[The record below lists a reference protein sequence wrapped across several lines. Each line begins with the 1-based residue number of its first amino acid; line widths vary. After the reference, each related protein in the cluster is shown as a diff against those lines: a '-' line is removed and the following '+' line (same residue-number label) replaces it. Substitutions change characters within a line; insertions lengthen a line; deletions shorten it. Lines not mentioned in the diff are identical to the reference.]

1 MRWKDPERPDDF
13 FRGRRLRMIIIKS
26 EDEIKKMRE
35 AGRIVAGVLDLMEE
49 KVSAGVSTEQL
60 DRLADG
66 FIRERG
72 GVPSFL
78 GYQGFPRSICTSV
91 NEVVVHGIPDGT
103 RLEEGD
109 IVGIDVGVIYRGYHA
124 DAARTYVI
132 GKAEPEALR
141 LVEVTRRS
149 LESGISRCVAGN
161 FLGDVSHAIQSVV
174 EGAGFSV
181 VVQFVG
187 HGIGRSMH
195 EEPQIP
201 NYGKPRHGP
210 RLAAGMT
217 FALEP
222 MVNQGTWEGEVV
234 DDGWTVKT
242 KDRLL
247 SAHFEHTVAVLKDEP
262 LVLTL
267 P

>member
-1 MRWKDPERPDDF
+1 
-13 FRGRRLRMIIIKS
+13 MIIIKT
-26 EDEIKKMRE
+26 EEEIKKMRE

-49 KVSAGVSTEQL
+49 KVAAGVTTEQL
-60 DRLADG
+60 NSLADD
-66 FIRERG
+66 FIRKHG
-72 GVPSFL
+72 GTPSFL
-78 GYQGFPRSICTSV
+78 GYQGFPRSICTSI

-103 RLEEGD
+103 RLADGD
-109 IVGIDVGVIYRGYHA
+109 IVGIDVGVIFRGFHA
-124 DAARTYVI
+124 DAARTYVV
-132 GKAEPEALR
+132 GEAPPEALR

-149 LESGISRCVAGN
+149 LESGISHCVAGN

-174 EGAGFSV
+174 EEAGFSV

-222 MVNQGTWEGEVV
+222 MVNQGTWEVEVME
-234 DDGWTVKT
+234 DGWTVKT
-242 KDRLL
+242 KDRRL
-247 SAHFEHTVAVLKDEP
+247 SAHFEHTVAVGREEP
-262 LVLTL
+262 VVLTV

>member
-1 MRWKDPERPDDF
+1 MNPAGKKCQ
-13 FRGRRLRMIIIKS
+13 MIVVKS
-26 EDEIKKMRE
+26 EEEIRKMRE
-35 AGRIVAGVLDLMEE
+35 AGRIVAGVLDLMEGH
-49 KVSAGVSTEQL
+49 VAAGVATERL
-60 DRLADG
+60 DRLADD

-78 GYQGFPRSICTSV
+78 GYQGFPRSICTSI

-103 RLEEGD
+103 RLNDGD
-109 IVGIDVGVIYRGYHA
+109 IIGIDVGVIYQGYHA
-124 DAARTYVI
+124 DAARTYVV
-132 GKAEPEALR
+132 GGDADPEALR

-149 LESGISRCVAGN
+149 LESGISRCVEGN

-174 EGAGFSV
+174 ERAGFSV

-187 HGIGRSMH
+187 HGIGRSLH
-195 EEPQIP
+195 EDPQIP

-222 MVNQGTWEGEVV
+222 MVNQGDYEVEV
-234 DDGWTVKT
+234 MEDGWTVKT
-242 KDRLL
+242 KDRRL
-247 SAHFEHTVAVLKDEP
+247 SAHFEHTVVVGSGEP
-262 LVLTL
+262 LILTL